1 VRDRDEDRDV
11 SRPRGGCT
19 SGLPTLATTPS
30 RLALEVVRVCD
41 FGSCEEAGRASASTT
56 GSVKVRCREDM
67 AAESDI
73 RLLDLFDH
81 VLKCAGAG
89 RAPVGRAGR
98 FVRRS

>member
-1 VRDRDEDRDV
+1 MLTFD
-11 SRPRGGCT
+11 
-19 SGLPTLATTPS
+19 
-30 RLALEVVRVCD
+30 VVRVCD
-41 FGSCEEAGRASASTT
+41 LGSCEEAGRASAST

-67 AAESDI
+67 ADESDI